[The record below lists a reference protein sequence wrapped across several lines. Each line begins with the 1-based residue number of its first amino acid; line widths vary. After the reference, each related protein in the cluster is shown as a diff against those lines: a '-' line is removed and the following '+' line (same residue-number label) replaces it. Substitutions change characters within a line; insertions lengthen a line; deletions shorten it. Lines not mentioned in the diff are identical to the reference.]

1 MISYCTFPIM
11 AQHKCATII
20 CCDKYLCGCTIVLS
34 HKGEVQSLGFHVVE
48 AHGHHDDDAIPSPRL
63 IPSL

>member
-1 MISYCTFPIM
+1 M

-34 HKGEVQSLGFHVVE
+34 HKGEVQSLGCHVVE
-48 AHGHHDDDAIPSPRL
+48 AHGHHDDDAILSPRL